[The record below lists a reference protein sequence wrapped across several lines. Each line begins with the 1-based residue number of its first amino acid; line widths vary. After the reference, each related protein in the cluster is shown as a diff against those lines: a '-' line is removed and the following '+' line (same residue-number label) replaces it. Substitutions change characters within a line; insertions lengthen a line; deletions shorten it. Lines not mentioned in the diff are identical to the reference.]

1 MRYYSVAEMKESLS
15 QKSTWERQFPVTR
28 FIYRPVSFYLA
39 SFMSRF
45 TNSPE
50 TIVWLGLPV
59 GLAAAWLLLKV
70 GSFGPWPGIAGL
82 ALFALLDAVDG
93 NMARATKR
101 VTLYG
106 RMIDGVMG
114 KIAEGIYIP
123 ALACGL
129 YLQAQGGG
137 PRALLGA
144 VTGSSAQV
152 SWLIV
157 AAGFTAL
164 CAMLYCGTI
173 ETAYDH
179 LKLKKDGVPPVDVN
193 AKFGVSRFSGN
204 PLYLVFINLNAFN
217 VQIMLLILAF
227 LFQPQ
232 GPVWFI
238 YFLCAYYLLRLVIYF
253 SYYIQK
259 AAKELK

>member
-1 MRYYSVAEMKESLS
+1 MRYYTVAEMKESLS

-59 GLAAAWLLLKV
+59 GIAAAWLLLNV
-70 GSFGPWPGIAGL
+70 GRFGPWPGIAGL

-93 NMARATKR
+93 NMARATKQ

-129 YLQAQGGG
+129 YLRSNNGG
-137 PRALLGA
+137 LLQSMVA
-144 VTGSSAQV
+144 SPELV
-152 SWLIV
+152 SWSVV

-164 CAMLYCGTI
+164 CAMLYCGII

-179 LKLKKDGVPPVDVN
+179 LKLKKDGVAPLDVN

-204 PLYLVFINLNAFN
+204 PLYLVFININAFN
-217 VQIMLLILAF
+217 VQIMLLSLAVILA
-227 LFQPQ
+227 PR

-238 YFLCAYYLLRLVIYF
+238 YLLCAYYLLRLLVYF
-253 SYYIQK
+253 SYYTYK
-259 AAKELK
+259 ASKELR

>member
-1 MRYYSVAEMKESLS
+1 MRYYTVAEMKASLS

-28 FIYRPVSFYLA
+28 FLYRPVSFYLA
-39 SFMSRF
+39 SFLSRF

-59 GLAAAWLLLKV
+59 GIAAAWLLLNV
-70 GSFGPWPGIAGL
+70 ASFGPWPGIAGL

-93 NMARATKR
+93 NMARATGQ

-114 KIAEGIYIP
+114 KIAEGVYIP

-129 YLQAQGGG
+129 FLQSQNGGTRG
-137 PRALLGA
+137 LLDLLS
-144 VTGSSAQV
+144 GSSPQV
-152 SWLIV
+152 SWTVV

-164 CAMLYCGTI
+164 CAMLYCGII

-179 LKLKKDGVPPVDVN
+179 LKLKKEGVPPLDVN

-204 PLYLVFINLNAFN
+204 PLYLAFVNLNAFN
-217 VQIMLLILAF
+217 VQILLLA
-227 LFQPQ
+227 LAVIIAPG

-238 YFLCAYYLLRLVIYF
+238 YLLCAYYLLRLLVYF
-253 SYYIQK
+253 SYYTYK
-259 AAKELK
+259 ASKELK

>member
-1 MRYYSVAEMKESLS
+1 MRYYTVTEMKESLS

-59 GLAAAWLLLKV
+59 GIAAAWLLLNV
-70 GSFGPWPGIAGL
+70 GRFGPWPGIAGL

-93 NMARATKR
+93 NMARATKQ

-129 YLQAQGGG
+129 YLQAQRGGLRG
-137 PRALLGA
+137 L
-144 VTGSSAQV
+144 TGLMRGSPEQA
-152 SWLIV
+152 SWTVI

-164 CAMLYCGTI
+164 CAMLYCGAI

-179 LKLKKDGVPPVDVN
+179 LKLKKDGPSPLDVN
-193 AKFGVSRFSGN
+193 AKFGVSRFSAN
-204 PLYLVFINLNAFN
+204 PLYLVFVNINAFN
-217 VQIMLLILAF
+217 VQIMLLAGAVL
-227 LFQPQ
+227 LGPG

-238 YFLCAYYLLRLVIYF
+238 YLLCAYYLVRLVIYF
-253 SYYIQK
+253 SYYIHK
-259 AAKELK
+259 ASKELK